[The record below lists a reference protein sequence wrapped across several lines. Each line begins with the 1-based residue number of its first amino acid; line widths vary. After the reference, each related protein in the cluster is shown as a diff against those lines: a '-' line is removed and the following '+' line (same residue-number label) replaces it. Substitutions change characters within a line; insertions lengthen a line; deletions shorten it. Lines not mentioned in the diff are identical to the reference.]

1 MNRAC
6 SKDSVEW
13 LDEECLDRLES
24 ENLNGRQI
32 KNAVKTAQALA
43 LSDKCELKA
52 SHIHQSLTAMSM
64 FEVNFAEET
73 QENRESAEESLETGH
88 PSKRKR
94 IS

>member
-1 MNRAC
+1 
-6 SKDSVEW
+6 VEW
-13 LDEECLDRLES
+13 LDEECLDRLGS

-32 KNAVKTAQALA
+32 KNAVRTAQALA
-43 LSDKCELKA
+43 LSDECELEA
-52 SHIHQSLTAMSM
+52 RHIYQSLTAMSM

-73 QENRESAEESLETGH
+73 QENADELLETGN